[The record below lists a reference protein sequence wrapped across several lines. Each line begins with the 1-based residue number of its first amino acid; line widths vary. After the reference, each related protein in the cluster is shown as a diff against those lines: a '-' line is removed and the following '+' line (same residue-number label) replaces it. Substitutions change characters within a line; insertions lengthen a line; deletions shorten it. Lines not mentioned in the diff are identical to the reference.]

1 VNLPVVRKTTSN
13 QQGVLNVRTSLRF
26 ATIVASLLS
35 VLLGARLGLAQ
46 ATYQAPP
53 RAAAPSTAVIDIG
66 FIFKNHHGFKGMME
80 DMKADLEATEQM
92 FRKKTEDIT
101 KMAEGLT
108 QFHPG
113 TPQYNQL
120 EEKITHERA
129 QLQAEMALKKKEFM
143 LREAN
148 IYYTVYNQVI
158 DEVSD
163 FCQRHG
169 VNLVLRFNS
178 EKIEPQSPES
188 VMKGVNRNV
197 VYQVNSN
204 ITNQILEQINR
215 HIPNNAGGVSNL
227 QTPLRRN

>member
-1 VNLPVVRKTTSN
+1 M
-13 QQGVLNVRTSLRF
+13 RTSLRF
-26 ATIVASLLS
+26 ATIVASLVS

-46 ATYQAPP
+46 ATYPSPP
-53 RAAAPSTAVIDIG
+53 PAAAPSTAVIDIG
-66 FIFKNHHGFKGMME
+66 LIFKNHHGFKGLME

-101 KMAEGLT
+101 KMAEGLS

-113 TPQYNQL
+113 MPQYNQL

-158 DEVSD
+158 DVVSD
-163 FCQRHG
+163 FCQRNR

-178 EKIEPQSPES
+178 EKIEPQNPES

-197 VYQVNSN
+197 VYQTSSN
-204 ITNQILEQINR
+204 ITNQILERINR
-215 HIPNNAGGVSNL
+215 HVGGQDNNAGGLGSRH
-227 QTPLRRN
+227 TPVRRN